1 LAHKS
6 KHNTANR
13 LNVHRLARALR
24 C

>member
-13 LNVHRLARALR
+13 LNIHRLARALR